1 MRTPR
6 ARVHGFTMIELV
18 VTMTIASILM
28 ALAIPSVTT
37 FIKNQRLTTA
47 TNSLVLSL
55 NLARS
60 EALKRD
66 VATGV
71 TVCAS
76 SGAAACNGATWT
88 GGWIVIDTSGGA
100 NAGVLSGVPSI
111 GTHDTISEAA
121 GQLQTTFQSNGTVTA
136 AASFTICDDRGAAF
150 AHSIDVGPTGRVLT
164 SPNPG
169 LSVNG
174 AALVCP

>member
-1 MRTPR
+1 MTISR

-18 VTMTIASILM
+18 VTMTIAGILM
-28 ALAIPSVTT
+28 ALAVPAFST
-37 FIKNQRLTTA
+37 FIQNTRLTTA

-66 VATGV
+66 IPTGV

-76 SGAAACNGATWT
+76 TDTLTCNGANWT
-88 GGWIVIDTSGGA
+88 SGWIVIDTSGSA
-100 NAGVLSGVPSI
+100 TAGVLQGVPSI
-111 GTHDTISEAA
+111 GTNTTISEAA
-121 GQLQTTFQSNGTVTA
+121 GQLTSVFQSNGTVTA
-136 AASFTICDDRGAAF
+136 AASFTICDSRGASF
-150 AHSIDVGPTGRVLT
+150 AHSVDLGPTGRVVT
-164 SPNPG
+164 STTPG
-169 LSVNG
+169 LTVNG